1 MPIAI
6 SLLSAKLDTKS
17 CRDANKTETGPEMQ
31 TKGDASKLNQGRY
44 KIWQEKH
51 SNHEQSTVSDLS
63 TPNETK
69 TNNTSQG
76 ARRLKQKISGLK
88 KRNARPPTS
97 KNTYN

>member
-31 TKGDASKLNQGRY
+31 TKGDKNKLNIK
-44 KIWQEKH
+44 KIWQEKQ
-51 SNHEQSTVSDLS
+51 SNHEQSTVSDLG

-76 ARRLKQKISGLK
+76 AGRLKQKISGLK